1 MNGPKRLVERDG
13 YQASL
18 IAAARREEPDPH
30 TEQRLLS
37 ALGVG
42 AVTTAAVGAAL
53 ATHATAKAAGAASQ
67 GGTLG
72 AALIAKWFFV
82 GVVGSGAVLGVGTV
96 GHDMISTSRAPQPA
110 VSAPAPPVE
119 QRPAVSVVESLAPVT
134 AASEEPPTAA
144 PPPQASSPAL
154 TSSLPPAP
162 SSAPAPEAASLLRAE
177 VASIAAVREALA
189 RGDGQGAWQ
198 RLDAHDR
205 AFPQAKL
212 GPEAS
217 MLRLEALL
225 AMGQHAEARR
235 RARASLDANPTGP
248 WAPRLRE
255 IAGDPPDDSS
265 IKPSD
270 PGHGNP

>member
-1 MNGPKRLVERDG
+1 V
-13 YQASL
+13 
-18 IAAARREEPDPH
+18 
-30 TEQRLLS
+30 
-37 ALGVG
+37 
-42 AVTTAAVGAAL
+42 
-53 ATHATAKAAGAASQ
+53 
-67 GGTLG
+67 
-72 AALIAKWFFV
+72 
-82 GVVGSGAVLGVGTV
+82 
-96 GHDMISTSRAPQPA
+96 
-110 VSAPAPPVE
+110 
-119 QRPAVSVVESLAPVT
+119 
-134 AASEEPPTAA
+134 
-144 PPPQASSPAL
+144 
-154 TSSLPPAP
+154 
-162 SSAPAPEAASLLRAE
+162 LRAE

-212 GPEAS
+212 GPEVS

-255 IAGDPPDDSS
+255 IAGDPPSVDSS

>member
-1 MNGPKRLVERDG
+1 MNGPKRLAERDG

-18 IAAARREEPDPH
+18 IAAARREEPDPRA
-30 TEQRLLS
+30 EQRLLS

-42 AVTTAAVGAAL
+42 AVASAAL
-53 ATHATAKAAGAASQ
+53 GTAIATHATAKAAGAASQ

-72 AALIAKWFFV
+72 AVLIAKWFFV

-96 GHDMISTSRAPQPA
+96 GTELVGKSKAPVA
-110 VSAPAPPVE
+110 AITEIAPPVE
-119 QRPAVSVVESLAPVT
+119 PRPAPTRVESLAPQT
-134 AASEEPPTAA
+134 ASSEDVPAAA
-144 PPPQASSPAL
+144 PPRVSSPVLTPSLAPAASS
-154 TSSLPPAP
+154 
-162 SSAPAPEAASLLRAE
+162 APEAASLLRAE

-198 RLDAHDR
+198 RLDVHDR
-205 AFPQAKL
+205 TFPQAKL

-255 IAGDPPDDSS
+255 IAGDPSPIDSS